1 QQRVIR
7 RALASA
13 GLSAADVD
21 VVEAHGTGTALGDP
35 IEAQALLATY
45 GKDRDAER
53 PLWLG
58 SLKSN
63 IGHAQAAAG
72 VAGVIKMVQALRHGI
87 MPATLHVDSPTEQVD
102 WSAGA
107 VELLTEAREWPRE
120 GRPRRAGVSSF
131 GASGTN
137 AHLILEEAPA
147 EEHAPRPLPSAG
159 VVPLVVSARSAGS
172 LAGQAGRLAAFVEES
187 DGVSLTSVAGALV
200 AGRAA
205 LGERAVVVA
214 DSRDDAVAGLRVLAR
229 GESGTNLVSGS
240 AGSGVPGKVVWV
252 FPGQGSQW
260 AGMGRELLDA
270 SPVFAE
276 RIAECAA
283 ALEPWIDWS
292 LIEVLRGEVEPA
304 LLERVDVLQPA
315 SFAVMVGLAAV
326 WSSVGVLPDAVVGH
340 SQGEIAAACVSGALS
355 LEDAARVVALRSQAI
370 RDQLAGRGGMASVAL
385 SEADAVARLEC
396 WADRVEVAAV
406 NGPSSV
412 VIAGDAEAL
421 DEALEAL
428 SAEGVRVRRVAVDYA
443 SHTRHVEDIREILA
457 DTLAGV
463 EAQAPSIPF
472 YSTVTGEWVKDAGV
486 LDGAYWYRNLR
497 GQVGFGPAVT
507 DLLGQGHRTFVEV
520 SAHPVLVQPITETV
534 YAAGADSE
542 ALVTGSLRRDDGG
555 LRRLL
560 ASMAELFVRGVTV
573 DWTGVLPAG
582 ATSARLD
589 LPTYAFDRQRYW
601 LQEAEGADEAA
612 GVAEGADSD
621 FWEAVERADL
631 DALAELL
638 ETESAEDRGA
648 LSSVVPVLAEWR
660 GKRRERSSAEK
671 LRYHVTWQPLEREA
685 VGVPGGQWLV
695 VVPSERPDDTAIDAL
710 LDELAGQGLDM
721 VLLEVDDSDRTRAR
735 LVERLTAVLPG
746 RDVSG
751 VLSLLALD
759 ERTAGGPQD
768 PLAVTAS
775 TLALIQALADSR
787 VTQPLWCL
795 TRGAVNIGIHDTL
808 TSPAQAALWGL
819 GRAAALERL
828 DRWGGLVDLPAR
840 TDARTGQFL
849 LGVLNDAGDEDQLAV
864 RRSGVYSRR
873 LLRKPVPDATAG
885 DGRWQP
891 RGTILVTGG
900 AEGLGR
906 HVAVRLALAGADRLV
921 VTTTAQA
928 PEGAVPDLAAELAGL
943 GLVTAVE
950 SCADTDRDTI
960 ARLLDVPEQPLTAVV
975 HAADITRT
983 SFLDDTDEAA
993 LAEVF
998 AAKVDTAVWLDERFQ
1013 DTPLDAFVVFSSIA
1027 GVWGGGGQ
1035 GPSGAANAV
1044 LDALVEWRRARG
1056 LRATAIACGALDE
1069 IGVGMDEAALAQLR
1083 RRGVLPVAP
1092 ELAVTAMVQAV
1103 QGNEKFV
1110 TVADMDWG
1118 AFVPAFTSVRTSP
1131 LFADLPEAKAVLQ
1144 AARQDSEDSGAAAS
1158 LADSLRAVSD
1168 TEQNRLLLR
1177 LVRGHA
1183 SVVLGHGGA
1192 EGIGPRQAFQEVGFD
1207 SLAAVNLRNSLGTAT
1222 GLRLP
1227 ATLIFDYPTP
1237 EALVG
1242 YLRAELLQEADDGPD
1257 AREDDLR
1264 RVLASVP
1271 FARFKEAGVL
1281 DALLSLA
1288 EDGSGAGGSGAGG
1301 AVDGDAN
1308 ADGPAAG
1315 EATAAGT
1322 EELIDA
1328 MDVAG
1333 LVQRALGKTS

>member
-1 QQRVIR
+1 
-7 RALASA
+7 
-13 GLSAADVD
+13 
-21 VVEAHGTGTALGDP
+21 
-35 IEAQALLATY
+35 
-45 GKDRDAER
+45 
-53 PLWLG
+53 
-58 SLKSN
+58 
-63 IGHAQAAAG
+63 
-72 VAGVIKMVQALRHGI
+72 
-87 MPATLHVDSPTEQVD
+87 
-102 WSAGA
+102 
-107 VELLTEAREWPRE
+107 
-120 GRPRRAGVSSF
+120 
-131 GASGTN
+131 
-137 AHLILEEAPA
+137 
-147 EEHAPRPLPSAG
+147 
-159 VVPLVVSARSAGS
+159 
-172 LAGQAGRLAAFVEES
+172 
-187 DGVSLTSVAGALV
+187 
-200 AGRAA
+200 
-205 LGERAVVVA
+205 
-214 DSRDDAVAGLRVLAR
+214 
-229 GESGTNLVSGS
+229 
-240 AGSGVPGKVVWV
+240 
-252 FPGQGSQW
+252 
-260 AGMGRELLDA
+260 
-270 SPVFAE
+270 
-276 RIAECAA
+276 
-283 ALEPWIDWS
+283 
-292 LIEVLRGEVEPA
+292 
-304 LLERVDVLQPA
+304 
-315 SFAVMVGLAAV
+315 
-326 WSSVGVLPDAVVGH
+326 
-340 SQGEIAAACVSGALS
+340 
-355 LEDAARVVALRSQAI
+355 
-370 RDQLAGRGGMASVAL
+370 
-385 SEADAVARLEC
+385 
-396 WADRVEVAAV
+396 
-406 NGPSSV
+406 
-412 VIAGDAEAL
+412 
-421 DEALEAL
+421 
-428 SAEGVRVRRVAVDYA
+428 
-443 SHTRHVEDIREILA
+443 
-457 DTLAGV
+457 
-463 EAQAPSIPF
+463 
-472 YSTVTGEWVKDAGV
+472 
-486 LDGAYWYRNLR
+486 
-497 GQVGFGPAVT
+497 
-507 DLLGQGHRTFVEV
+507 
-520 SAHPVLVQPITETV
+520 
-534 YAAGADSE
+534 
-542 ALVTGSLRRDDGG
+542 
-555 LRRLL
+555 
-560 ASMAELFVRGVTV
+560 LFVRGVTV

-849 LGVLNDAGDEDQLAV
+849 LGVLNGAGDEDQLAV

-1131 LFADLPEAKAVLQ
+1131 LFADLPEAKEVLQ

-1158 LADSLRAVSD
+1158 LADSLRAISD

-1281 DALLSLA
+1281 DALLGLA
-1288 EDGSGAGGSGAGG
+1288 EDGSGAGG